1 MEAAPQSVDLLI
13 EARWVL
19 PVEPA
24 DLCLAHH
31 AVAVASGRIVDVL
44 PIAEARRRYAAATR
58 VELRDHLLMPGLVNI
73 HGHAAMTLLRGYADD
88 LPLMRWLR
96 ERIWP
101 AEVKHAGE
109 QFVHDGT
116 LLACAEML
124 RGGITC
130 ANDMYFYPDAAAR
143 AFDRAGMRALIGI
156 IAIDFP
162 TAYASDATDYLAKG
176 LATRDLWRNNE
187 RIGFAL
193 APHAPYTA
201 GDNTLSQVGLL
212 AAQLDLPI
220 HIHIHETADEIRQSM
235 QEHGVRPLARL
246 ARLGLLGP
254 QFIGV
259 HAVHCDEQDIQ
270 LLAHHGCHV
279 AHCPSSNM
287 KLASGIAPIAQM
299 LDAGINVGLGSDG
312 AASNNRLDLFQEM
325 RHTALLAKVA
335 HCDAT
340 RLPAHRVVQMA
351 TLDGARALGVDRY
364 IGSIRSGKFADLCA
378 VNFGSAHLQPVYDPA
393 SHLVYVAG
401 RDDVSH
407 VWIQG
412 EPLVENGKLLHLSN
426 ESMLALTSVW
436 QNALSA

>member
-1 MEAAPQSVDLLI
+1 MDTQPQNVDLLI

-19 PVEPA
+19 PIEPA
-24 DLCLAHH
+24 DSCLAHH
-31 AVAVASGRIVDVL
+31 AVAVREGRIVDLL
-44 PIAEARRRYAAATR
+44 PIAEARQRYVAGTR
-58 VELRDHLLMPGLVNI
+58 VELPDHLLMPGLVNT

-101 AEVKHAGE
+101 AEMKHAGE
-109 QFVHDGT
+109 QFVYDGT

-130 ANDMYFYPDAAAR
+130 TNDMYFYPDAAAR
-143 AFDRAGMRALIGI
+143 AFDRAGMRALVGM

-162 TAYASDATDYLAKG
+162 TAYASDAADYLAKG
-176 LATRDLWRNNE
+176 LATRDLWRKHE

-201 GDNTLSQVGLL
+201 SDATLAQVGLL
-212 AAQLDLPI
+212 AAQLDLPV
-220 HIHIHETADEIRQSM
+220 HIHVHETAGEIEQSM
-235 QEHGVRPLARL
+235 QEHGVRPLVRL
-246 ARLGLLGP
+246 ARLELLGP
-254 QFIGV
+254 QLIGV
-259 HAVHCDEQDIQ
+259 HAVHCNVQDIE
-270 LLAHHGCHV
+270 LLARHACHV
-279 AHCPSSNM
+279 AHCPTSNM

-299 LDAGINVGLGSDG
+299 QDAGINVGLGTDG

-325 RHTALLAKVA
+325 RHAALLGKVA
-335 HCDAT
+335 HCDAAK
-340 RLPAHRVVQMA
+340 LPAHRVVQMA
-351 TLDGARALGVDRY
+351 TLDGARALGVDRH
-364 IGSIRSGKFADLCA
+364 IGSIRAGKYADLCA
-378 VNFGSAHLQPVYDPA
+378 VNFASAHLQPVYDPA

-412 EPLVENGKLLHLSN
+412 EALVENGKLLRMSN

-436 QNALSA
+436 HNALSA